1 MFREQK
7 TEGYIESKGQKGI
20 QEAKTEGY
28 IVSKGQKGIP
38 KAKDRRVF
46 REQKTEGYI
55 ESKGQGATSGRDL
68 LRHRAVECSPETL
81 CV

>member
-1 MFREQK
+1 MLKKQK
-7 TEGYIESKGQKGI
+7 TEGYLGSKRQKGAL
-20 QEAKTEGY
+20 E
-28 IVSKGQKGIP
+28 
-38 KAKDRRVF
+38 AKDRRVF